1 MLLSLTA
8 ALLIAG
14 TAQASA
20 PAAVEAG
27 RADWDKFPAL
37 QKAARSHPTSGM
49 VDRVAE
55 ILRSEQCSLPGQSP
69 QKFDITVPYL
79 VLVRP
84 DGAAERIVVADLGC
98 PSLETFAGAIVQKLG
113 ELGDFR
119 PTGKERPAWYSSKL
133 NFNLRDR

>member
-14 TAQASA
+14 AA
-20 PAAVEAG
+20 PAPAQDAVVAG

-37 QKAARSHPTSGM
+37 QKAVRSHPTSGM
-49 VDRVAE
+49 VDRVSE

-98 PSLETFAGAIVQKLG
+98 PTLETFVGGIVLKLG

-119 PTGKERPAWYSSKL
+119 PTGHERPRWYSSKL
-133 NFNLRDR
+133 NFNLRP